1 LILPGALAL
10 TYLSPYSEMARPT
23 SISNQQILDAAR
35 AVFLANGF
43 ARASTVAIARRAG
56 VSEGSIFN
64 RFATK
69 DDLFRAAMDEAQ
81 PPAFALDGYVGQGDL
96 RKNLIRITIESVHY
110 LSNLLP
116 KLMLRWSERELSP
129 KANACSPP
137 REILRALTAFFK
149 AEMALGRVGG
159 EPNIIARMF
168 MGSVW
173 NYCFLQTV
181 AGDRSL
187 SAKTFAERLIA
198 GLWQGIA
205 PARNN
210 R

>member
-1 LILPGALAL
+1 
-10 TYLSPYSEMARPT
+10 MARPP

-35 AVFLANGF
+35 AMFLAHGF
-43 ARASTVAIARRAG
+43 TKASTVDIARRAG

-81 PPAFALDGYVGQGDL
+81 PPAFTLDRYVGQGDL
-96 RKNLIRITIESVHY
+96 GKNLIRITVESVHY
-110 LSNLLP
+110 LSSLLP
-116 KLMLRWSERELSP
+116 KLMLRWSEREFAT
-129 KANACSPP
+129 KANVCSSP

-149 AEMALGRVGG
+149 AEKALGRVGG
-159 EPNIIARMF
+159 DPPIIARMF

-181 AGDRSL
+181 AGDKSM

-205 PARNN
+205 PARKV

>member
-1 LILPGALAL
+1 
-10 TYLSPYSEMARPT
+10 MARPP

-35 AVFLANGF
+35 AVFLAHGF
-43 ARASTVAIARRAG
+43 TKASTVDIARRAG

-69 DDLFRAAMDEAQ
+69 DDLFCAAMDDAQ
-81 PPAFALDGYVGQGDL
+81 PPAFTLDRYVGQGDL
-96 RKNLIRITIESVHY
+96 RKNLIRITVESVHY
-110 LSNLLP
+110 LNGLLP
-116 KLMLRWSERELSP
+116 KLMLRWSERQVAT
-129 KANACSPP
+129 KANVCSRP

-149 AEMALGRVGG
+149 AEKALGRVGG
-159 EPNIIARMF
+159 DPPIIARMF

-173 NYCFLQTV
+173 NYCFLQTL
-181 AGDRSL
+181 AGDKSM

-205 PARNN
+205 PARPA
-210 R
+210 RKVR

>member
-1 LILPGALAL
+1 
-10 TYLSPYSEMARPT
+10 MARRPT
-23 SISNQQILDAAR
+23 ISNQQILDAAR
-35 AVFLANGF
+35 QVFLAHGF
-43 ARASTVAIARRAG
+43 TKGSTVDIARRAG

-69 DDLFRAAMDEAQ
+69 DGLFRAAMDEAQ
-81 PPAFALDGYVGQGDL
+81 PPVFELDRYVGKGNL
-96 RKNLIRITIESVHY
+96 RDNLVRITVESVHY

-116 KLMLRWSERELSP
+116 KLMLRWSEREHGD
-129 KANACSPP
+129 KAKVCTRP

-149 AEMALGRVGG
+149 AEKARGRVGG
-159 EPNIIARMF
+159 DPAISARMF

-181 AGDRSL
+181 AGDRSM
-187 SAKTFAERLIA
+187 SAKTFANRLVA

-205 PARNN
+205 PEAKAR
-210 R
+210 

>member
-1 LILPGALAL
+1 
-10 TYLSPYSEMARPT
+10 MARPP

-35 AVFLANGF
+35 SVFLAHGF
-43 ARASTVAIARRAG
+43 TRASTVDIARRAG

-64 RFATK
+64 RFPTK

-81 PPAFALDGYVGQGDL
+81 PPALMLDRYVGQGDL
-96 RKNLIRITIESVHY
+96 RKNLIRITVESVHY
-110 LSNLLP
+110 LNSFLP
-116 KLMLRWSERELSP
+116 KLMLRWSERELGP
-129 KANACSPP
+129 NANVCSRP

-149 AEMALGRVGG
+149 IEKTLGRVGG
-159 EPNIIARMF
+159 DPPIIARMF

-173 NYCFLQTV
+173 NYCFMQTV
-181 AGDRSL
+181 ARDRSM

-205 PARNN
+205 PARKT

>member
-1 LILPGALAL
+1 
-10 TYLSPYSEMARPT
+10 MARPP
-23 SISNQQILDAAR
+23 SISNRQILDAAR
-35 AVFLANGF
+35 AVFLARGF
-43 ARASTVAIARRAG
+43 TKTSTVDIAQRAG

-64 RFATK
+64 RFPTK
-69 DDLFRAAMDEAQ
+69 DELFRAAMDEAQ
-81 PPAFALDGYVGQGDL
+81 PPAFALDPYVGQGDL
-96 RKNLIRITIESVHY
+96 RKNLVRITVESVHY
-110 LSNLLP
+110 LNNLLP
-116 KLMLRWSERELSP
+116 KLMLRWSEREVSP
-129 KANACSPP
+129 KANVCSRP
-137 REILRALTAFFK
+137 REVLRALTAFFK

-159 EPNIIARMF
+159 DPAIIARMF

-181 AGDRSL
+181 AGDRSM

-205 PARNN
+205 PARKT

>member
-1 LILPGALAL
+1 
-10 TYLSPYSEMARPT
+10 MARPP

-35 AVFLANGF
+35 AVFLSHGF
-43 ARASTVAIARRAG
+43 TKASTVDIARRAG

-69 DDLFRAAMDEAQ
+69 DDLFRAAMDDVQ
-81 PPAFALDGYVGQGDL
+81 PPAFALDRYVGQGDL
-96 RKNLIRITIESVHY
+96 RENLIRITVESVHY
-110 LSNLLP
+110 LSSLLP
-116 KLMLRWSERELSP
+116 KLMLRWSERQFAT
-129 KANACSPP
+129 KANVCTRP

-149 AEMALGRVGG
+149 AEKALGRVGG
-159 EPNIIARMF
+159 DPPIIARMF

-181 AGDRSL
+181 AGDRSM

-205 PARNN
+205 PLRKAR
-210 R
+210 

>member
-1 LILPGALAL
+1 
-10 TYLSPYSEMARPT
+10 MARPP

-35 AVFLANGF
+35 AVFLAHGF
-43 ARASTVAIARRAG
+43 TRASTVDIARRAR

-81 PPAFALDGYVGQGDL
+81 PPALGLDRYIGQGDL
-96 RKNLIRITIESVHY
+96 RKNLIRITIESVHF
-110 LSNLLP
+110 LNSLLP
-116 KLMLRWSERELSP
+116 KLMLRWSERDLAAD
-129 KANACSPP
+129 ANVCNRP

-149 AEMALGRVGG
+149 AEKALGRVGG
-159 EPNIIARMF
+159 DAPIIARMF
-168 MGSVW
+168 MGAVW

-181 AGDRSL
+181 AGDRSM
-187 SAKTFAERLIA
+187 SATIFARRLIA
-198 GLWQGIA
+198 GLWQGITPA
-205 PARNN
+205 RPARNT